1 MQLTLN
7 DFYFKFTKLVISEE
21 EPTSNSWDLLTHAV
35 GDRFG
40 GFDLLCYLLKFYA
53 FFFMVNADVAPES

>member
-1 MQLTLN
+1 M
-7 DFYFKFTKLVISEE
+7 ISEE

-53 FFFMVNADVAPES
+53 FFFMANADVAPES